1 MTCNFSPL
9 RNLLVSLGVLT
20 GFAASSAVFAMV
32 WQSHGGYPIVTTIS
46 YSAAATWALA
56 ALVVLG
62 FALSALGTFCACAS
76 GMAACASACS
86 SIRPVL
92 LTLLGCLAALIGGCL
107 VEAGDWADL
116 GSAIWIGIT
125 LAASGAT
132 VLIGTVGFY
141 GSKLSS
147 CQG

>member
-1 MTCNFSPL
+1 MCDFTSL
-9 RNLLVSLGVLT
+9 RNLLISLGVLS
-20 GFAASSAVFAMV
+20 GLAASSAVFAMV

-56 ALVVLG
+56 ALIVLG

-76 GMAACASACS
+76 KVAACASACS

-92 LTLLGCLAALIGGCL
+92 LTLLGCLVALVAGCL

-116 GSAIWIGIT
+116 GWALWVGII

-132 VLIGTVGFY
+132 VLTGTVGFY
-141 GSKLSS
+141 GSKLGS